1 MKKNNF
7 LSIVIGLLLSGIV
20 HADTEKE
27 FLMLTENLLS
37 SPYRVERIKLYNEN
51 PSAICSRKSNKQEE
65 QTRIEIIQYKMFLQK
80 YKKHYLGK
88 QKEWFLKEK
97 EVRITFN
104 NNTISLLK
112 DSKKCVEKSEE
123 INSFLNCKNNENQK
137 MIENEK
143 LLNEFKEDFTQANQ
157 QTELYFFL
165 SSLPE
170 CLMNK

>member
-7 LSIVIGLLLSGIV
+7 LSILVGLLVSGV
-20 HADTEKE
+20 VQADTEKE
-27 FLMLTENLLS
+27 FLMITENLLS
-37 SPYRVERIKLYNEN
+37 SPYRVEKLKFYNEN
-51 PSAICSRKSNKQEE
+51 PSSICSKKPNKQEE
-65 QTRIEIIQYKMFLQK
+65 QARVEIIQYKMFLQK

-88 QKEWFLKEK
+88 QKEWFIKEK
-97 EVRITFN
+97 EVRIKFN

-157 QTELYFFL
+157 QNELYFIM
-165 SSLPE
+165 SSLPD
-170 CLMNK
+170 CLMNR